1 MKTLTK
7 NNLSLYL
14 LADDEALNITT
25 QDITVGNPA
34 KFIIGDCNSTNT
46 VLQEGVTGPVD
57 WIGGKYFFDGTDWTL
72 NPDWVDPATLEEEEE
87 TLVV

>member
-7 NNLSLYL
+7 ESLSLYL
-14 LADDEALNITT
+14 FNDTEVVEFATDR
-25 QDITVGNPA
+25 ITVGNPP

-57 WIGGKYFFDGTDWTL
+57 WVGGKYFFDGTDWTL
-72 NPDWVDPATLEEEEE
+72 NPNWVESSA
-87 TLVV
+87 